1 MSDFMWP
8 PENVTIE
15 VYANISDELISL
27 KDYVKNLNI
36 FKATIPAPAFLLY
49 KDLKLTSNEW
59 QDLINSLKNL
69 SNTELL
75 DIEDRYIKNHP
86 EEFDETSILC

>member
-8 PENVTIE
+8 PENVTIK

-27 KDYVKNLNI
+27 EDYAKNLNI
-36 FKATIPAPAFLLY
+36 FKAAIPAPAFLLY

-59 QDLINSLKNL
+59 TNLIKGLRSLPK
-69 SNTELL
+69 TELL
-75 DIEDRYIKNHP
+75 DIEANYIKNHP
-86 EEFDETSILC
+86 EEFCEC

>member
-8 PENVTIE
+8 PENVKI
-15 VYANISDELISL
+15 YIDLSNDLISL
-27 KDYVKNLNI
+27 EEYVKNSNT
-36 FKATIPAPAFLLY
+36 KVPAPAFLLY
-49 KDLKLTSNEW
+49 EDLKFTFNEW
-59 QDLINSLKNL
+59 QDLIDSLRNL

-75 DIEDRYIKNHP
+75 DIEDRYIKDHP